1 MKKIALFITMV
12 LVLSCNSNK
21 IDERFYY
28 NLDLRIALMNSE
40 SSLSNDKFHN
50 PQLCNTILFETVT
63 GEKLYWEYNTC
74 ANQYN
79 HRRIK
84 IDTKWLYNH
93 KPGDIVHFDYV
104 RKDNFFTIGDR
115 MKEGDKIKDYHS
127 KTKTPEIDLLPPEV
141 IVNGN

>member
-1 MKKIALFITMV
+1 MKFWILISYFAIVLFS
-12 LVLSCNSNK
+12 LSCEDKKVNEK
-21 IDERFYY
+21 FYY
-28 NLDLRIALMNSE
+28 NLDLKITLMNSE
-40 SSLSNDKFHN
+40 SSLTNDKFHK

-63 GEKLYWEYNTC
+63 GEKLYCEYNTC
-74 ANQYN
+74 VNQYN

-93 KPGDIVHFDYV
+93 KPGDIVHFDYL

-127 KTKTPEIDLLPPEV
+127 KTKAEIDLLP
-141 IVNGN
+141 IISGN